1 MTSHQIYLP
10 LFVLG
15 RTVATPAARERLSE
29 LNYSPLDLLRL
40 HMSGDWA
47 EMDADDQQANR
58 DAITHGDR
66 IFSAYIVEKTKF
78 WVITEADRSVTTI
91 LLPSEY

>member
-1 MTSHQIYLP
+1 MTKNKFYIP
-10 LFVLG
+10 LFILG
-15 RTVATPAARERLSE
+15 RTFATPAARDCLSE
-29 LNYSPLDLLRL
+29 LHYSPLDLLRR

-78 WVITEADRSVTTI
+78 WVITEANRSMTTI

>member
-1 MTSHQIYLP
+1 
-10 LFVLG
+10 
-15 RTVATPAARERLSE
+15 
-29 LNYSPLDLLRL
+29 
-40 HMSGDWA
+40 MSGDWA
-47 EMDADDQQANR
+47 EMDSDDQQANR